1 MKTLFAILKTAVIC
15 FLIYKSLFYAFL
27 FIVSGMWIITAL
39 LLILFAYLSKSLF
52 VQALVLQNAYKSFKH
67 FNWKE
72 KLPKIN
78 LRTKISKRFSSET
91 A

>member
-1 MKTLFAILKTAVIC
+1 MKTLFAAVKTAVIC
-15 FLIYKSLFYAFL
+15 ILIYKSLFYAFL

-52 VQALVLQNAYKSFKH
+52 AEVVVLNNSYKSFKH
-67 FNWKE
+67 SDWKL
-72 KLPKIN
+72 KLPKLKFRI
-78 LRTKISKRFSSET
+78 KISKRFSSET